1 MNNERRL
8 TCISQFNHEKQ
19 ERKLRQETPQWDYI
33 MEKHFTMGKS
43 ASHLYLLH
51 KYYVTNKQ

>member
-43 ASHLYLLH
+43 ASHCVNL
-51 KYYVTNKQ
+51 KP